1 MARINSNISSLIAQ
15 ANLRQANGD
24 LDMRLERLATGL
36 RINRGKDDPA
46 GLIISERLSTDIAGI
61 EQAMKNGERASM
73 MIATTEASLSEIN
86 ELLNSIKALM
96 VEAANTGAN
105 SREEREANQLQ
116 IDSAIDSITRI
127 SNTASFGGLKL
138 LDGSLDYIT
147 SGVDRTEIVQSRI
160 TAASLIGQASVNV
173 EVDVVASAQRGQ
185 LFLSGDNAGVNPDGV
200 ILSATTLRITGPD
213 GVQELTFTSGTSL
226 SSVVSAVNAITQRT
240 GVQASL
246 INGDPNSGMV
256 LESVGYG
263 SDNFV
268 SVERVGGPPPSA
280 DPVTFYRFTSGT
292 AYPDTAAGFDWAGL
306 YSGNLVTANRD
317 SGQDVQ
323 ALINGTLA
331 NGEGLQV
338 SINSPDLAMELL
350 LDENFATDPAAT
362 PSEFEITGGGSLFQ
376 LGPDIVAQQQQNV
389 GIQSVAAS
397 LLGGT
402 LVNGSLQFLSS
413 LKTGQ
418 GNSVEDSVRGKDFTT
433 ASKILD
439 KAIDEVSVLRGRLG
453 AFERNVLE
461 TNDRSLSAAYE
472 NLSASRSTIRDADF
486 AAETSN
492 LTRAQILNASS
503 TQVLGLANQQSQS
516 VLQLLG

>member
-1 MARINSNISSLIAQ
+1 
-15 ANLRQANGD
+15 
-24 LDMRLERLATGL
+24 
-36 RINRGKDDPA
+36 
-46 GLIISERLSTDIAGI
+46 
-61 EQAMKNGERASM
+61 
-73 MIATTEASLSEIN
+73 
-86 ELLNSIKALM
+86 
-96 VEAANTGAN
+96 
-105 SREEREANQLQ
+105 
-116 IDSAIDSITRI
+116 
-127 SNTASFGGLKL
+127 
-138 LDGSLDYIT
+138 
-147 SGVDRTEIVQSRI
+147 
-160 TAASLIGQASVNV
+160 
-173 EVDVVASAQRGQ
+173 
-185 LFLSGDNAGVNPDGV
+185 
-200 ILSATTLRITGPD
+200 
-213 GVQELTFTSGTSL
+213 
-226 SSVVSAVNAITQRT
+226 VNAITQRT

-256 LESVGYG
+256 LESIGYG
-263 SDNFV
+263 SDSFL

-280 DPVTFYRFTSGT
+280 DPLTFYRFTSGT
-292 AYPDTAAGFDWAGL
+292 AYPDTSAGFDWATL
-306 YSGNLVTANRD
+306 YGGALVTANRD

-350 LDENFATDPAAT
+350 LDENFATDPSAT

>member
-246 INGDPNSGMV
+246 INGDPNSERLPIFHQLDIRLDKRWVYKAWTLSAFLEV
-256 LESVGYG
+256 LNAYNRGNVEGFNY
-263 SDNFV
+263 NF
-268 SVERVGGPPPSA
+268 
-280 DPVTFYRFTSGT
+280 
-292 AYPDTAAGFDWAGL
+292 
-306 YSGNLVTANRD
+306 
-317 SGQDVQ
+317 
-323 ALINGTLA
+323 
-331 NGEGLQV
+331 
-338 SINSPDLAMELL
+338 
-350 LDENFATDPAAT
+350 
-362 PSEFEITGGGSLFQ
+362 
-376 LGPDIVAQQQQNV
+376 
-389 GIQSVAAS
+389 
-397 LLGGT
+397 
-402 LVNGSLQFLSS
+402 
-413 LKTGQ
+413 
-418 GNSVEDSVRGKDFTT
+418 DFTRR
-433 ASKILD
+433 
-439 KAIDEVSVLRGRLG
+439 DEVQ
-453 AFERNVLE
+453 
-461 TNDRSLSAAYE
+461 SLPIIPNIGVEA
-472 NLSASRSTIRDADF
+472 RF
-486 AAETSN
+486 
-492 LTRAQILNASS
+492 
-503 TQVLGLANQQSQS
+503 
-516 VLQLLG
+516 